1 MYNMS
6 RMTITRVRTGTLLM
20 ALGLMFSCNMQQQEM
35 TTDADP
41 AGNYIRLS
49 DAQIQLANINIAEV
63 REGSIGR
70 ELSLTSVLKVN
81 EQSVVTISSR
91 IPGRIEKLYFRNTG
105 EKVNKGD
112 KLYEYYSD
120 DLVDAQKQYFTLQSN
135 NWNFTG
141 KYEPSLALENT
152 LLIMGMIPSQ
162 IEQLGKDGKILFRVT
177 IYSPEE
183 GKIRS
188 INISEGQYVE
198 AGETLFELAG
208 DNNLWIEAQ
217 AYPSEIQYL
226 KPGMSA
232 TALVP
237 NAGET
242 PVKCDINFISP
253 AFESGKNVA
262 IVRAVI
268 ENPGNRLHPGMF
280 AILTVKTQI
289 KYGMVIP
296 SSAVI
301 SGIDG
306 DVVWVR
312 EEGGEFSS
320 RKVITNLQSGD
331 SVLIMSGLDITDKI
345 VTTGAYLL
353 NSEMI
358 LQQGITSSPGTDSL
372 NTTTGSLN

>member
-1 MYNMS
+1 
-6 RMTITRVRTGTLLM
+6 
-20 ALGLMFSCNMQQQEM
+20 
-35 TTDADP
+35 
-41 AGNYIRLS
+41 
-49 DAQIQLANINIAEV
+49 
-63 REGSIGR
+63 
-70 ELSLTSVLKVN
+70 
-81 EQSVVTISSR
+81 
-91 IPGRIEKLYFRNTG
+91 
-105 EKVNKGD
+105 
-112 KLYEYYSD
+112 
-120 DLVDAQKQYFTLQSN
+120 
-135 NWNFTG
+135 
-141 KYEPSLALENT
+141 
-152 LLIMGMIPSQ
+152 MIPSQ

-183 GKIRS
+183 GKIRL

-226 KPGMSA
+226 KPGMPA

-237 NAGET
+237 NAGEM

-253 AFESGKNVA
+253 AIESGKNVA

-268 ENPGNRLHPGMF
+268 DNPENRLHPGMF
-280 AILTVKTQI
+280 AILTVKTQT

-320 RKVITNLQSGD
+320 RKVITNLQSKD
-331 SVLIMSGLDITDKI
+331 SILVLSGLSLTDKI

-358 LQQGITSSPGTDSL
+358 LQQGSGSSPGTESLLQPSDSL
-372 NTTTGSLN
+372 N

>member
-1 MYNMS
+1 MKF
-6 RMTITRVRTGTLLM
+6 RVSTGLFLLTVV
-20 ALGLMFSCNMQQQEM
+20 LMISCNTQHQEM
-35 TTDADP
+35 TADADP
-41 AGNYIRLS
+41 VGDYIRLS
-49 DAQIQLANINIAEV
+49 DAQIQLANINIADV
-63 REGSIGR
+63 REGFIGR

-81 EQSVVTISSR
+81 EQNVVTISSR
-91 IPGRIEKLYFRNTG
+91 APGRIEKLYFRNTG

-120 DLVDAQKQYFTLQSN
+120 ELVDAQKQYFTLQSN

-141 KYEPSLALENT
+141 KYEPSLALENK
-152 LLIMGMIPSQ
+152 LLILGMIPSQ
-162 IEQLGKDGKILFRVT
+162 IQQLGKDGKILFRVT
-177 IYSPEE
+177 IHSPEE

-208 DNNLWIEAQ
+208 DDNLWIEAQ

-232 TALVP
+232 TALIP
-237 NAGET
+237 DAGEM

-262 IVRAVI
+262 VVRAVI
-268 ENPGNRLHPGMF
+268 DNPGNRLHPGMF
-280 AILTVKTQI
+280 AILTVKTQT
-289 KYGMVIP
+289 KHGMVIP

-306 DVVWVR
+306 DIVWVR
-312 EEGGEFSS
+312 EESGEFSS

-331 SVLIMSGLDITDKI
+331 SVLILSGLEITDKI

-358 LQQGITSSPGTDSL
+358 LQQGISSSPGTDSL
-372 NTTTGSLN
+372 NTTADYLN